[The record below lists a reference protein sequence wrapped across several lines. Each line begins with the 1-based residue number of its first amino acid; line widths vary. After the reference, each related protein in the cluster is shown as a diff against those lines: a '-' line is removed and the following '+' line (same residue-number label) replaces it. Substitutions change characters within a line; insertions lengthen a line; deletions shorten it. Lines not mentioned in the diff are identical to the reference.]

1 MLYLDNGEFHWRDFI
16 TDKRMNSVSSDN
28 NFLNLYDHSMHSMSS
43 QNTTNSKEPDQIIN
57 RINNDGN
64 DNNHN
69 NNKNEN
75 SGSNED
81 DIVSKKNGN
90 YFNLQIETPNYDVLF
105 NKKYTYNT
113 TTNTNITNTN
123 NANNTNTNSNTMQ
136 YFDI

>member
-1 MLYLDNGEFHWRDFI
+1 
-16 TDKRMNSVSSDN
+16 
-28 NFLNLYDHSMHSMSS
+28 MHSISS
-43 QNTTNSKEPDQIIN
+43 QNTTNSKEPDAIIN

-75 SGSNED
+75 SVSNDD
-81 DIVSKKNGN
+81 DIAVVSKKNGN
-90 YFNLQIETPNYDVLF
+90 YFNLQIETPNDDVLF

-113 TTNTNITNTN
+113 TTNITNTN